1 MGLFK
6 NLMNIQFS
14 KTVSKNTL
22 DELYDH
28 SIGSIIS
35 GRYNMLGKHAEL
47 PENSVI

>member
-14 KTVSKNTL
+14 KTFSINAL
-22 DELYDH
+22 GELYDH
-28 SIGSIIS
+28 SIRSIIS
-35 GRYNMLGKHAEL
+35 GPYNMLGKHAEL